1 MPRSI
6 NTDNLP
12 KETDSGKNQD
22 FSSFDDTSKSS
33 LGDMFSPIRD
43 GKSVQIKGSCSL
55 TGSHYIFFS
64 WLKDVGNSFSLT
76 LFMTVC

>member
-6 NTDNLP
+6 NTDILT

-22 FSSFDDTSKSS
+22 FSSFDDTGKSS

-43 GKSVQIKGSCSL
+43 GKSVQIRGSCSL
-55 TGSHYIFFS
+55 AGSHYIFIMA
-64 WLKDVGNSFSLT
+64 KRYG
-76 LFMTVC
+76 